1 MKAIAAMAVNR
12 VIGKDYTLP
21 WPNIKE
27 DFKWFKEF
35 TTGKILIVGHKTFTT
50 LPTLKNR
57 NLVVLTS
64 YSDNYED
71 AYAPTVNMAYTY
83 RDAQNIINL
92 DAHHNGQMVVIGG
105 AKTYEL
111 FLPHITEFYVT
122 HVNGEFEGDTY
133 MPPFE
138 HLFDKQEVI
147 RVFES
152 GHKVLKYSKNI

>member
-1 MKAIAAMAVNR
+1 MKAIAAMASNR
-12 VIGKDYTLP
+12 AIGKNGGLP
-21 WPNIKE
+21 WPSIKE

-35 TTGKILIVGHKTFTT
+35 TMNKTIVVGRKTYDT
-50 LPTLKNR
+50 LPPLKGR
-57 NLVVLTS
+57 KIVVITRDFLNPRS
-64 YSDNYED
+64 YE
-71 AYAPTVNMAYTY
+71 
-83 RDAQNIINL
+83 
-92 DAHHNGQMVVIGG
+92 QMVEDITKISDSGDETFKDAIIAGG

-138 HLFDKQEVI
+138 HMFDKQEVI

>member
-1 MKAIAAMAVNR
+1 MKAIAAMAQNR
-12 VIGKDYTLP
+12 VIGKNGGLP
-21 WPNIKE
+21 WPSIKE
-27 DFKWFKEF
+27 DFKHFREF
-35 TTGKILIVGHKTFTT
+35 TMGQTLIVGWKTFRT
-50 LPTLKNR
+50 LPQLKNR
-57 NLVVLTS
+57 NIRVVDFGCGDIQSQPVENNNGLKG
-64 YSDNYED
+64 YIEKIQ
-71 AYAPTVNMAYTY
+71 PQHLTVNKNYIVA
-83 RDAQNIINL
+83 
-92 DAHHNGQMVVIGG
+92 GG